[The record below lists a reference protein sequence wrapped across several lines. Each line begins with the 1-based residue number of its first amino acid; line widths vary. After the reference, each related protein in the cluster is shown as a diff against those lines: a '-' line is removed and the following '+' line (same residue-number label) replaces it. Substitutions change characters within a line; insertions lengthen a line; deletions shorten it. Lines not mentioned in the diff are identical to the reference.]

1 MPPFCWPQQNAS
13 PTILRTSAKCYHVH
27 ETTKMMLTIFARS
40 RTWSARHALPSSCSS
55 VRYPLPLP
63 TQTQNGSQGRFC
75 AKEGHMKN
83 GRLPAIGGTVAITKH
98 KLTHSLCC
106 AIIQAEPSGSRQE
119 GIRWR
124 LAFTPPIQRE
134 VMVVTD
140 YEILAIVLMIITV
153 AFTIHIG
160 NHKQ

>member
-1 MPPFCWPQQNAS
+1 
-13 PTILRTSAKCYHVH
+13 
-27 ETTKMMLTIFARS
+27 MMLTIFVSQRK
-40 RTWSARHALPSSCSS
+40 WSARHALSPSYSS
-55 VRYPLPLP
+55 APFPLPLP

-83 GRLPAIGGTVAITKH
+83 GRLPAIGETVVITKH

-106 AIIQAEPSGSRQE
+106 AIIQVEPSGSRQE
-119 GIRWR
+119 GNRWR

-153 AFTIHIG
+153 VFTIHIA
-160 NHKQ
+160 NHK